1 MTSSPVPK
9 PESAATSPQVRREGA
24 KPARDRDWPLILG
37 ILGFVLTL
45 FSIVVMGF
53 FHLEGRIDG
62 LETSMG
68 GRMDALTVR
77 MDALET
83 SLGGRIDALTAR
95 MDALAA
101 RMDTLETSMGS
112 RIDGLYELLLS
123 LKR

>member
-1 MTSSPVPK
+1 MTSSPTSK
-9 PESAATSPQVRREGA
+9 PVEGAATSPQVRREGA
-24 KPARDRDWPLILG
+24 KPVRDRDWPLILG

-62 LETSMG
+62 LETSLAARIDALAA
-68 GRMDALTVR
+68 RMDG
-77 MDALET
+77 LET
-83 SLGGRIDALTAR
+83 SLGAR

-101 RMDTLETSMGS
+101 RMDGLETSLGA
-112 RIDGLYELLLS
+112 RIDGLYEFLLS